1 MRLPT
6 FQPSQ
11 PSNAFRLLKTLM
23 PLFVPRSWQDET
35 CRFRAQARPQPPV
48 PSHDTGALRPGQP
61 AAAVSTFHAT
71 ARR

>member
-35 CRFRAQARPQPPV
+35 CRFRAQARPSRLCPR
-48 PSHDTGALRPGQP
+48 TIRALSGLASPQQR
-61 AAAVSTFHAT
+61 
-71 ARR
+71 